1 VALESNTLVSSDTD
15 ADIERTG
22 PKTLVGNSGW
32 LGRRRRHGRIVF
44 SLERLSEL
52 YSPEL
57 SYLNRTFQ
65 LRSGGVERSLIRHY
79 CNSVNFSIVL
89 SVRNTRTHIIC
100 S

>member
-1 VALESNTLVSSDTD
+1 MALESNTLVSSDTTVAD

-65 LRSGGVERSLIRHY
+65 LRKVRGGAEF
-79 CNSVNFSIVL
+79 NSPL
-89 SVRNTRTHIIC
+89 L
-100 S
+100 